1 MLVKARAKRKN
12 MCFVTLCRKS
22 WQLGLR
28 KSFFRV
34 FYAFTPLRLYAVH
47 MSGIAELKNK
57 TSTERPEAAL
67 KTPFADIQ
75 PTGMF
80 AKKTCSVPPSS
91 LNLYT
96 LP

>member
-1 MLVKARAKRKN
+1 

-22 WQLGLR
+22 WQLGR
-28 KSFFRV
+28 KKSFFSV
-34 FYAFTPLRLYAVH
+34 SFTPLRLYAVH
-47 MSGIAELKNK
+47 MSGVAELKNK

-75 PTGMF
+75 PTAML